1 MASTLTLRIIT
12 PDRIVLEREVD
23 QVIARAIDGDLAILP
38 NHQPLLTALDIDVLR
53 FTAGKEEHTAAVMG
67 GIMEVNRNEVTVLSD
82 LAELDTEI
90 DETLA
95 HQEKERAE
103 AEKTQKTDKLD
114 VYITEMAISRS
125 IARLRAVE
133 VSRRRRGHRH
143 DQ

>member
-1 MASTLTLRIIT
+1 
-12 PDRIVLEREVD
+12 VLEREVD
-23 QVIARAIDGDLAILP
+23 QVVARAVDGDLAILP

-53 FTAGKEEHTAAVMG
+53 FTSGKEEHTAAVMG
-67 GIMEVNRNEVTVLSD
+67 GIMEVNHNEVTVLSD

-90 DETLA
+90 DEAVA

-143 DQ
+143 DQA